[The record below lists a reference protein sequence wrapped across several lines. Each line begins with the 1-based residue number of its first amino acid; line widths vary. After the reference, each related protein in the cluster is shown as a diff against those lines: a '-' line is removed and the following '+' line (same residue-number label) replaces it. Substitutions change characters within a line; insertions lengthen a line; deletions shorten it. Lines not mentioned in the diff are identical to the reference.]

1 MISHPDSPLG
11 TSTSLNDQFKFPQ
24 GFTNKPLNP
33 QLLSE
38 LEKDAEVENSE
49 TISIILKQL
58 LILFRT
64 ATVSNWKS
72 HHLQI
77 RYILDNEQRFH
88 IVHYSFLYQVLK
100 SVTWKL
106 NEAVP
111 LSGPELVLKA
121 ELAHLSEDCDL
132 VYYFVFA
139 FRTVLI
145 EEERYL
151 FEFFDRY
158 SVDPVISFVL
168 VSTLVHPFGS
178 RPLLF
183 IQESASKVLD
193 LVAQRSTPTD
203 KTWYHLLLHC
213 ILASPSFPFLHKI
226 LTIELF
232 NASNLD
238 IPPVQEFYS
247 SVLNMSFKE
256 IIMEIG
262 PESLLPGKLLSIILQ
277 IKPEEADQSIALILA
292 EVLIPGSQGLTTT
305 NGGVTLLTFVNNLP
319 EANAKGAQLQ
329 TCLRTIDASPDHNLN
344 WFNIFSKVHDYLFD
358 ASKRN
363 SQPSVAS
370 LTQLLSSLDF
380 KKGLID
386 IFLNYEWWFDKTL
399 LYMLQSMHTQQG
411 AFDIINLKNLTLCY
425 DNEAN
430 NEPELLKFVNIAK
443 LEVQVMA
450 KINSQS
456 AQQNKMQSEGDKKLD
471 TWLIQ
476 FFDLHCRTEPHHVI
490 AGALTIPDKSGYILD
505 RIDRLFGFMLD
516 RPFVDANAVQL
527 GKVLEKFKE
536 FDIQLAIVKLIEYY
550 TNRLNNESLSKVI
563 QASTSFNLFD
573 ELLKKASTMTYSL
586 YLTFAIEASS
596 VGFDYKKLIETDLK
610 NTKLRSTL
618 YQSLLEILELRTAQD
633 FEIGQQQQ
641 QQQQGAAP
649 QTSRALKVSVVYTLL
664 ELLKGSQG
672 LVDSD
677 RLKNLQLSLLTTY
690 PRLINFG
697 TSHDEAILKNEELY
711 LNVFPP
717 QVEQEMKAYYSKM
730 YNKEMEIKEIVDM
743 LTRMKTSDVPH
754 DQDVFACM
762 IHSLIDEY
770 RFFSEYPLT
779 ALASTS
785 LLFGALLQRDLI
797 QGTTL
802 TVALNFIWESC
813 NQPQDS
819 HLFKFAVQSLYNF
832 KSRLHEYPIYCKHLL
847 KCQSLSAHAKMYQI
861 VKDASNGIACPD
873 NNSQQASSTQEAPA
887 SPAAPGVNYNSIS
900 TVEKT
905 VGFVQQEIP
914 NETVSDKLLFSVN
927 NMTTDNMTEKL
938 PEIHELLFEKYFS
951 WFANYLVAER
961 AKSEPNNHALYA
973 NLVFDLNNAI
983 FYEYVLNTTLSE
995 VGHLLRNFKD
1005 TSTERLNLK
1014 NLGSWLGKITVAHD
1028 RPLKRDQ
1035 VALKYLLVEAFDFKT
1050 LPVVIPFVCKILDQ
1064 ASHSRIFRPPNPW
1077 VLGIIKVLVELY
1089 ECAELKLNLKFEI
1102 EVLLNSFDLKVKD
1115 IEASTLIRSHNPKPE
1130 ALAAMFGIR
1139 PDPSMLQNE
1148 MAKMS
1153 LGGPDQSFQMQQHLQ
1168 QQAALMQQQ
1177 QQQPIPPAPQVQQL
1191 RQVDEPIP
1199 LPLGANQLD
1208 ASFSNLSG
1216 NTVFT
1221 QNPNLRR
1228 AFQASLAR
1236 SVRECAVPILSRV
1249 SEAVLTTTEAL
1260 VQKDF
1265 ATEGDVN
1272 KFRKSYQILA
1282 QQLAHSMVVCSGRKI
1297 LSETIEAT
1305 MIQLLGNQVNPNELP
1320 LAELNVA
1327 ILANIDLCV
1336 DIVEK
1341 LAVSNICE
1349 LIEERMRPQ
1358 VIARERRAGSKPFA
1372 DEHVSEYALH
1382 LPPPLGLQTDG
1393 LRENQLNIYTGF
1405 GTNSYINRAEQN
1417 QQSSLP
1423 AQPVAQA
1430 SHPGLSQ
1437 VSPQSHD
1444 VAQRASLN
1452 VATAAPQ
1459 LTPQQPV
1466 ASLQQ
1471 DEVASVDQLF
1481 SIITLICEKAIQL
1494 SVGIRETSLSELG
1507 PEHPILQTLTQ
1518 ALSLSQNN
1526 ALKHP
1531 ELLLKVAQYAVNC
1544 LFTQVHEN
1552 PMSNEIYVVILD
1564 KLCEY
1569 SPSTAKDVT
1578 WWMVHSVDQRK
1589 FNMPVIF
1596 SLLKVQLVSPLKLDS
1611 SIGKLI
1617 GESASPVLIK
1627 FACSLLLNVF
1637 SFDGA
1642 RPIALRSEFA
1652 YTLESLSKYVPGET
1666 EEHKQAGA
1674 SRDELFE
1681 MLKKSNYPTL
1691 PNTDKRDTEGY
1702 TQMGYIFTEWVK
1714 LMAHGDAS
1722 ASLKRAFIS
1731 NLFHC
1736 GILTDPSKFELFFK
1750 AATDISTTAFATEHV
1765 IRIRTQ
1771 REEFLTADS
1780 FASLVVSIVLRFKKD
1795 HSEDAI
1801 EYLKNILDVI
1811 VLVMVNEHE
1820 TSKATWDER
1829 AYFNIFSSILCMWSE
1844 ASVLDSQ
1851 ATAHIDHLFFPVIGE
1866 TFNSIQPIIYP
1877 GFTFAW
1883 ITLIAH
1889 RMFLPKLLELPEGTG
1904 YGVAVKLFTALLKF
1918 QSIYSKDDSA
1928 EHEVMNFI
1936 LKSINRLFT
1945 ALAHDAPEFLIEC
1958 QYQLVSAVPSNYIQL
1973 RNIILSAIPKGSD
1986 FVSPFSASLNAD
1998 ELPDCGTLPK
2008 VYYPPMEDLQKV
2020 GLKKLIENFLRIP
2033 APALMR
2039 SIYSGVKLNHP
2050 KDVVEFGFDTVHFN
2064 VKLINALVLHVGM
2077 SAAEDHVPNS
2087 NRTFNAKS
2095 SHASL
2100 LVDLLNHGNME
2111 FKYHILGAIVNQ
2123 LRYPNFH
2130 TQWFVSLA
2138 TRLFTQDALWQ
2149 TPEVHQQVIEI
2160 LTRVLVERHLVNKP
2174 HPWGLSLV
2182 LTQLFSSEN
2191 FFNLPMVKNAT
2202 PEMKV
2207 VFDALTRTA

>member
-1 MISHPDSPLG
+1 MISRSAIPLG
-11 TSTSLNDQFKFPQ
+11 SSTSSKDQFKFPQ

-33 QLLSE
+33 ELLSE

-64 ATVSNWKS
+64 ATVSNWRS

-88 IVHYSFLYQVLK
+88 TIHYSFLYQVLK
-100 SVTWKL
+100 SVTWKS
-106 NEAVP
+106 NETVP

-121 ELAHLSEDCDL
+121 ELAYLSEDCDL
-132 VYYFVFA
+132 IYYFVSA
-139 FRTVLI
+139 FNTVLN
-145 EEERYL
+145 EEEKNL
-151 FEFFDRY
+151 FDFLDRF
-158 SVDPVISFVL
+158 SVDKVVSFVL
-168 VSTLVHPFGS
+168 VSTLVPPFDTHK
-178 RPLLF
+178 LLF
-183 IQESASKVLD
+183 LQESAPKVLD
-193 LVAQRSTPTD
+193 LVAERSTPTD

-238 IPPVQEFYS
+238 IPPVKEFYS

-262 PESLLPGKLLSIILQ
+262 PETLLPGKLLSIILQ

-329 TCLRTIDASPDHNLN
+329 TCLKTVDASPDHNLN

-425 DNEAN
+425 ESEVN

-450 KINSQS
+450 KINAQT

-490 AGALTIPDKSGYILD
+490 AGALTIPDKNGYILD
-505 RIDRLFGFMLD
+505 RIDRLFAFMLD
-516 RPFVDANAVQL
+516 RPLVDANAIQL

-550 TNRLNNESLSKVI
+550 TNRLNNESLIKVI
-563 QASTSFNLFD
+563 QVSTSFNLFD
-573 ELLKKASTMTYSL
+573 ELLKKASTMSYNL

-596 VGFDYKKLIETDLK
+596 FGFDYKKMLETDLK
-610 NTKLRSTL
+610 NTKLRPTL
-618 YQSLLEILELRTAQD
+618 YQALLEILESRTAQD

-641 QQQQGAAP
+641 QQQQGTVT
-649 QTSRALKVSVVYTLL
+649 QNSRALKVSVVYTLL
-664 ELLKGSQG
+664 EMLKGSQG

-697 TSHDEAILKNEELY
+697 TGHNEAILKNEELY

-730 YNKEMEIKEIVDM
+730 YNKEMEIKDIVDM
-743 LTRMKTSDVPH
+743 LTRMKTSDLPH

-873 NNSQQASSTQEAPA
+873 NNSQQASNTQESTA

-900 TVEKT
+900 TVKKT
-905 VGFVQQEIP
+905 VGFIQQEIP
-914 NETVSDKLLFSVN
+914 HETVSDKLLFSVN
-927 NMTTDNMTEKL
+927 NMTADNMSDKL

-951 WFANYLVAER
+951 WFANYLVVER
-961 AKSEPNNHALYA
+961 AKTEPNNHALYA

-983 FYEYVLNTTLSE
+983 FYEYVLNTTLAE

-1005 TSTERLNLK
+1005 SSTERSNLK

-1077 VLGIIKVLVELY
+1077 LLGIIKVLVELY
-1089 ECAELKLNLKFEI
+1089 ECADLKLNLKFEI
-1102 EVLLNSFDLKVKD
+1102 EVLLNSFNLKVKD

-1177 QQQPIPPAPQVQQL
+1177 QQSIPPVPQVQQL

-1199 LPLGANQLD
+1199 LQLGANHLD

-1358 VIARERRAGSKPFA
+1358 VIARERRVGSKPFV
-1372 DEHVSEYALH
+1372 DENVSDYALH

-1405 GTNSYINRAEQN
+1405 GTNSYINRAEQT
-1417 QQSSLP
+1417 QQSLP
-1423 AQPVAQA
+1423 PQTAVQA

-1437 VSPQSHD
+1437 ISPQSQD
-1444 VAQRASLN
+1444 VNQRAPLN
-1452 VATAAPQ
+1452 VANAPQ

-1466 ASLQQ
+1466 AGLQQ
-1471 DEVASVDQLF
+1471 DEIVSVDQLF
-1481 SIITLICEKAIQL
+1481 SIITLICEKGVQL

-1518 ALSLSQNN
+1518 ALSLSQSN
-1526 ALKHP
+1526 ALRHP
-1531 ELLLKVAQYAVNC
+1531 ELLLKIAQYAVNC

-1617 GESASPVLIK
+1617 AESASPVLVK
-1627 FACSLLLNVF
+1627 FACSLLMNVF

-1652 YTLESLSKYVPGET
+1652 YTLESLSKYIPGET
-1666 EEHKQAGA
+1666 DDHRQAAA

-1681 MLKKSNYPTL
+1681 MLKRSNYPAL
-1691 PNTDKRDTEGY
+1691 PSTDKKETEGY

-1722 ASLKRAFIS
+1722 ASLKKAFIS
-1731 NLFHC
+1731 KLFHC
-1736 GILTDPSKFELFFK
+1736 GILTEPSKFELFFK
-1750 AATDISTTAFATEHV
+1750 AATDISTTAFATEHE
-1765 IRIRTQ
+1765 IRSRTQ
-1771 REEFLTADS
+1771 RGEFLTADS
-1780 FASLVVSIVLRFKKD
+1780 FAALIVGIVLRFKKD
-1795 HSEDAI
+1795 HAADAI

-1820 TSKATWDER
+1820 TSKATWNER
-1829 AYFNIFSSILCMWSE
+1829 AYFNIFSSILCMWSD
-1844 ASVLDSQ
+1844 ASVLDSN
-1851 ATAHIDHLFFPVIGE
+1851 ATAHLDVLFFPVIGE

-1889 RMFLPKLLELPEGTG
+1889 RMFLPKLLELPERKG
-1904 YGVAVKLFTALLKF
+1904 YGVVVKLLTALLKF
-1918 QSIYSKDDSA
+1918 QSVYFKDDSA
-1928 EHEVMNFI
+1928 EHEVMNFV

-1945 ALAHDAPEFLIEC
+1945 ALAHDVPQFLIEC
-1958 QYQLVSAVPSNYIQL
+1958 QYQLVSAVPSSHIQL

-1986 FVSPFSASLNAD
+1986 FVSPFSTSLNAD
-1998 ELPDCGTLPK
+1998 ELPDCESMPP
-2008 VYYPPMEDLQKV
+2008 VYYAPMEDLHKV

-2039 SIYSGVKLNHP
+2039 SIYGGVKLNHP

-2064 VKLINALVLHVGM
+2064 VKLINALVLHVAI

-2111 FKYHILGAIVNQ
+2111 FKYHLLGAIVNQ

-2130 TQWFVSLA
+2130 TQWFVSLT
-2138 TRLFTQDALWQ
+2138 TRLFTQEALWQ
-2149 TPEVHQQVIEI
+2149 TPEVHQQILEI
-2160 LTRVLVERHLVNKP
+2160 LMRVLIERHLVNKP

-2191 FFNLPMVKNAT
+2191 FFNLPMVKNAA